1 MIFQKLIYINKIQGK
16 NKMTKEKGHKNLIM
30 CVGGLAVGVVNGLL
44 GAGGGM
50 LAVPLLKKSGL
61 TTKESNSNAVG
72 VILPLSIFSA
82 ILYLSSGRVDIM
94 DSVPYIPGGL
104 IGALIGTKLLKKIS
118 ANLLKK
124 LFAAFMIWAG
134 IRLLMK

>member
-1 MIFQKLIYINKIQGK
+1 
-16 NKMTKEKGHKNLIM
+16 MTKEKGHKNLIM

-61 TTKESNSNAVG
+61 TTKESHSNAVG

>member
-1 MIFQKLIYINKIQGK
+1 
-16 NKMTKEKGHKNLIM
+16 M
-30 CVGGLAVGVVNGLL
+30 CAGGLAVGIVNGLL

-50 LAVPLLKKSGL
+50 LAVPLLKRSGL
-61 TTKESNSNAVG
+61 TTKESHSNAVG

-94 DSVPYIPGGL
+94 DAVPYIPGGL
-104 IGALIGTKLLKKIS
+104 IGAFIGTKLLKKIP
-118 ANLLKK
+118 AKILKK
-124 LFAAFMIWAG
+124 LFSAFMIWAG

>member
-1 MIFQKLIYINKIQGK
+1 MS
-16 NKMTKEKGHKNLIM
+16 KEKKHKNWIM
-30 CVGGLAVGVVNGLL
+30 CIGGLAVGVVNGLL

-61 TTKESNSNAVG
+61 TTKKSHSNAVG
-72 VILPLSIFSA
+72 VILPLSIFSSV
-82 ILYLSSGRVDIM
+82 LYLTSSRVKIM
-94 DSVPYIPGGL
+94 DALPYIPGGL
-104 IGALIGTKLLKKIS
+104 IGALIGTKMLKIIP
-118 ANLLKK
+118 AEILKK

>member
-1 MIFQKLIYINKIQGK
+1 
-16 NKMTKEKGHKNLIM
+16 MTKEKKHKNLIL
-30 CVGGLAVGVVNGLL
+30 CIGGMAVGIVNGLL

-61 TTKESNSNAVG
+61 TTKESHSNAIG

-82 ILYLSSGRVDIM
+82 FLYLTSGRVKIM
-94 DSVPYIPGGL
+94 DAAAYIPGGL
-104 IGALIGTKLLKKIS
+104 IGAIIGTKLLKIIPAKM
-118 ANLLKK
+118 LKK